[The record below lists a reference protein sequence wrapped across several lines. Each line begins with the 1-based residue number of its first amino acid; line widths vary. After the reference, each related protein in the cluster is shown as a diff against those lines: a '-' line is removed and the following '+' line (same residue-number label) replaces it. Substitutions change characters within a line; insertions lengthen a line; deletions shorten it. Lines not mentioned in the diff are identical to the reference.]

1 MRYGLVVDV
10 LGIAVFI
17 SNVMIWQAARR
28 LRVIDPAYF
37 QTRDGQLHW
46 WDIQSLWCVL
56 GMLFDRKL
64 PDAKHGQDF
73 RRRILMVR
81 TLNALAM
88 IGSVCFLF
96 GVLPSLRS
104 GSPTDF

>member
-17 SNVMIWQAARR
+17 SNLMTWRVAQR
-28 LRVIDPAYF
+28 LRAVDSGYF

-46 WDIQSLWCVL
+46 WDIQSLLCVL

-64 PDAKHGQDF
+64 PNPKHGQDIG
-73 RRRILMVR
+73 RRIVMIRV
-81 TLNALAM
+81 LNALGM
-88 IGSVCFLF
+88 IGGVVFVCVTFSHPELIF
-96 GVLPSLRS
+96 AKR
-104 GSPTDF
+104 